1 MKGTRVASRYAKSLI
16 NLAIEKGELEKV
28 YADMALVNATCMQ
41 SKELYLFLKS
51 PIIKTDKKVAVLKE
65 IFANKVSK
73 VSQEF
78 IDLIAKKRREIY
90 LSEIA
95 QEFVAQYRAHKK
107 ILIAVITSAAGL
119 DDTLRKKVLEIVKDN
134 LKSEVELVE
143 KVNKDLIGGF
153 VLRIGDKQ
161 VDTSLARKLKQ
172 LTMSFSEN
180 PYIKEF

>member
-1 MKGTRVASRYAKSLI
+1 MKGTRVANRYAKSLI
-16 NLAIEKGELEKV
+16 KLAIERGELEKV
-28 YADMALVNATCMQ
+28 YTDMFLINTTCVQ

-51 PIIKTDKKVAVLKE
+51 PIIKTDKKLVILKE
-65 IFANKVSK
+65 VFGSKVSK

-78 IDLIAKKRREIY
+78 VDLIARKRREIY
-90 LSEIA
+90 LAEIA
-95 QEFVAQYRAHKK
+95 QEFVEQYRAHKK
-107 ILIAVITSAAGL
+107 ILVAVITSASGL
-119 DDTLRKKVLEIVKDN
+119 DDTLRKKVLEIFKSSLN
-134 LKSEVELVE
+134 SEVELVE

-180 PYIKEF
+180 PYVKEY

>member
-1 MKGTRVASRYAKSLI
+1 MKGTRVANRYAKSLI
-16 NLAIEKGELEKV
+16 KLAIERGELEKV
-28 YADMALVNATCMQ
+28 YADMSLVNATCME

-51 PIIKTDKKVAVLKE
+51 PIIKTDKKLSILKE
-65 IFANKVSK
+65 VFENKVSK
-73 VSQEF
+73 ISKEF
-78 IDLIAKKRREIY
+78 INLIARKRREIY

-95 QEFVAQYRAHKK
+95 REFVEQYRIHKK
-107 ILIAVITSAAGL
+107 ILVAVITSASGL
-119 DDTLRKKVLEIVKDN
+119 DDTLRKQVLEIVKGSLN
-134 LKSEVELVE
+134 SEVELVE

-180 PYIKEF
+180 PYIKEY